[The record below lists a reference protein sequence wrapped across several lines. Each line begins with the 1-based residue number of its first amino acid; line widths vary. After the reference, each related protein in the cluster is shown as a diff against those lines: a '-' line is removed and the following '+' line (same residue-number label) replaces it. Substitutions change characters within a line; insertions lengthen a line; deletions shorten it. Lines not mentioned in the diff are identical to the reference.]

1 MWAWATYLRSHSK
14 PSSSPTVFRSAAI
27 DLALPVFT
35 CGVVVEGV
43 VDVKNARTNVSQSSN
58 VGTARNT
65 RCVYEWTCIS
75 TRWRD
80 AETQM
85 EEDCMQTIY
94 TLLIR
99 KREREKRYETL
110 CVEGICFSYIKC
122 CCAYRSLVAKSGHPN
137 VCLFSDFATSM
148 KVTIHNHWG
157 YRNVDGFNTTCA
169 YIPVVV

>member
-1 MWAWATYLRSHSK
+1 MRSHSK

-43 VDVKNARTNVSQSSN
+43 VDVKNVRTNVSQSSN
-58 VGTARNT
+58 AIGTATNT

-94 TLLIR
+94 TLLNKKKGVRKAIR
-99 KREREKRYETL
+99 NAMR
-110 CVEGICFSYIKC
+110 
-122 CCAYRSLVAKSGHPN
+122 
-137 VCLFSDFATSM
+137 
-148 KVTIHNHWG
+148 
-157 YRNVDGFNTTCA
+157 
-169 YIPVVV
+169 